1 MSVKEK
7 KKIHVNFCTIPA
19 TKTTRERQQKQVKR
33 QYHKD
38 GTNKRTS
45 LNKNKKNK
53 KENYLIV
60 FLVVCCW
67 VIFLQKNESKI
78 DLCNFGV
85 CMRMCGVFW
94 FFVLGTFY
102 LLTVIKFYVLCFIMF
117 FYFLFCISLFF
128 SYVFA
133 LHHPPPF
140 THFVLKFMVG

>member
-53 KENYLIV
+53 KEKLFNC
-60 FLVVCCW
+60 FFFW
-67 VIFLQKNESKI
+67 WSAAGFFLQKNESKI

-94 FFVLGTFY
+94 SFVLGTFY
-102 LLTVIKFYVLCFIMF
+102 VLTVIKFYVLCFIMF
-117 FYFLFCISLFF
+117 FLLFILYFTFF
-128 SYVFA
+128 SLCFR
-133 LHHPPPF
+133 LTPPTPVY
-140 THFVLKFMVG
+140 TLC

>member
-53 KENYLIV
+53 KEKLFNC
-60 FLVVCCW
+60 FFRW
-67 VIFLQKNESKI
+67 SAAGF
-78 DLCNFGV
+78 
-85 CMRMCGVFW
+85 
-94 FFVLGTFY
+94 FFVE
-102 LLTVIKFYVLCFIMF
+102 KR
-117 FYFLFCISLFF
+117 
-128 SYVFA
+128 
-133 LHHPPPF
+133 
-140 THFVLKFMVG
+140 K